1 MDFLN
6 FFKASFFFVIT
17 KYIVIVLNF
26 LRSIII
32 ASSLGPNSLGEY
44 AILVIILEYFYYTNL
59 GIFFSMTKEVSINL
73 DQEDKQNYIKK
84 IINNTVSFQ
93 SINSIFVLALFAA
106 FLGFEYYGFFQIQ
119 IFNTKYLIYILIL
132 GVIYQAKSFIFS
144 YLRLYERINEM
155 VKIEFF
161 SSFFVFLGIFFL
173 VDDFGLD
180 AIFIISIIGNL
191 SVLVPYIK
199 KMSNFKF
206 VLELKIVRVLIYVG
220 LPLLLFN
227 LLSLMITTIDRIMI
241 NQLVSANREA
251 LGIYHLGYLLSFGVM
266 TAFNSVIF
274 LLVPKMLKQFYSS
287 KEVYSLM
294 FNQTK
299 LTEFVLASLL
309 IIAIITISPFI
320 ETFLEE
326 YERSILVMQ
335 LLLFAYFMKGLAF
348 LPESY
353 LIANNKQMNTL
364 VIFFLSLLNASFLN
378 YFSISF
384 GYGIYGVAIAT
395 IGTFYIYTVGIF
407 CLYFYF
413 EKVNIYKGI
422 KRVILR
428 PTLFMMVSAVLLYEN
443 KITLWL
449 IVIFL
454 IFYLRDF
461 LIYLKKIINL
471 SQEFLNSNKSQ

>member
-1 MDFLN
+1 MDLFN
-6 FFKASFFFVIT
+6 FFKASLFYVLT
-17 KYIVIVLNF
+17 KYIVIILNF

-32 ASSLGPNSLGEY
+32 AASLGPNTLGEY

-73 DQEDKQNYIKK
+73 DREDKYEYIKK

-93 SINSIFVLALFAA
+93 SINSIFIVILFIV
-106 FLGFEYYGFFQIQ
+106 FFGFEYLGYFQIE
-119 IFNTKYLIYILIL
+119 IFNTKYLFYILIL

-144 YLRLYERINEM
+144 YLRLYERINEI

-161 SSFFVFLGIFFL
+161 SSLFVFFGIYFFVDIFGLEAIFL
-173 VDDFGLD
+173 V
-180 AIFIISIIGNL
+180 SIIGNFI
-191 SVLVPYIK
+191 VLIPYIK
-199 KMSNFKF
+199 KIASFKF
-206 VLELKIVRVLIYVG
+206 ILELKIVRVLIYIG

-241 NQLVSANREA
+241 NQLVSASKEA

-287 KEVYSLM
+287 KDIYSLM

-299 LTEFVLASLL
+299 FTEFILVSIL
-309 IIAIITISPFI
+309 ILAIISISPFI
-320 ETFLEE
+320 EFFLTE
-326 YERSILVMQ
+326 YSRSILVMQ
-335 LLLFAYFMKGLAF
+335 LLLYAYFLKGLAF

-353 LIANNKQMNTL
+353 LIANNKQLNTL
-364 VIFFLSLLNASFLN
+364 AIFFLSLLNALILN
-378 YFSISF
+378 YLSIIL

-395 IGTFYIYTVGIF
+395 IGTFYIYTAGIF

-413 EKVNIYKGI
+413 EKISIYKGI
-422 KRVILR
+422 SRVLVR
-428 PTLFMMVSAVLLYEN
+428 PTIFIFLSSFLLYEN
-443 KITLWL
+443 KISWL
-449 IVIFL
+449 VIIYL
-454 IFYLRDF
+454 IMYLRDF
-461 LIYLKKIINL
+461 WFYLEKFLNL
-471 SQEFLNSNKSQ
+471 FKEFLNTK

>member
-73 DQEDKQNYIKK
+73 DQEDKQKYIKK

-161 SSFFVFLGIFFL
+161 SSFFVFLGIYFL

-191 SVLVPYIK
+191 AVLVPYIK

-364 VIFFLSLLNASFLN
+364 VIFLLSLLNALILN
-378 YFSISF
+378 YFSIF
-384 GYGIYGVAIAT
+384 LGYGIYGVAIAT
-395 IGTFYIYTVGIF
+395 IGTFYIYTLGIF
-407 CLYFYF
+407 FLYFYF
-413 EKVNIYKGI
+413 EKIKIYKDGL
-422 KRVILR
+422 RVFLR
-428 PTLFMMVSAVLLYEN
+428 PSLFTIFCAILLYEG
-443 KITLWL
+443 KDTFWL
-449 IVIFL
+449 IPFYFL
-454 IFYLRDF
+454 FYLKDF

-471 SQEFLNSNKSQ
+471 YQDFLNNKTSG

>member
-44 AILVIILEYFYYTNL
+44 AILVIVLEYFYYTNL

-73 DQEDKQNYIKK
+73 DQEDKEKYIKK
-84 IINNTVSFQ
+84 IINNTISFQ
-93 SINSIFVLALFAA
+93 SINSIFVLALFTA
-106 FLGFEYYGFFQIQ
+106 FLGFEYYGFFQIE
-119 IFNTKYLIYILIL
+119 IFNTKYLIYVLIL
-132 GVIYQAKSFIFS
+132 GLIYQAKSFIFS

-161 SSFFVFLGIFFL
+161 SSLFVFFGIYIFI
-173 VDDFGLD
+173 DDFGID

-191 SVLVPYIK
+191 FVLLPYLK
-199 KMSNFKF
+199 KLSNLEFI
-206 VLELKIVRVLIYVG
+206 LELKIVKILIYVG

-241 NQLVSANREA
+241 NQLVSSNREA

-299 LTEFVLASLL
+299 LSEFVLVSIL

-320 ETFLEE
+320 QIFLDE
-326 YERSILVMQ
+326 YVRSILVMQ

-364 VIFFLSLLNASFLN
+364 VIFFLSLLNALILN
-378 YFSISF
+378 YFSISL

-413 EKVNIYKGI
+413 EKINIFEGFLK
-422 KRVILR
+422 VLAR
-428 PTLFMMVSAVLLYEN
+428 PTLFVFLSTIILYKNEVE
-443 KITLWL
+443 IWL
-449 IVIFL
+449 IFVYLTMYFKDFIF
-454 IFYLRDF
+454 
-461 LIYLKKIINL
+461 YLKKIFNFIQKFVA
-471 SQEFLNSNKSQ
+471 SKES